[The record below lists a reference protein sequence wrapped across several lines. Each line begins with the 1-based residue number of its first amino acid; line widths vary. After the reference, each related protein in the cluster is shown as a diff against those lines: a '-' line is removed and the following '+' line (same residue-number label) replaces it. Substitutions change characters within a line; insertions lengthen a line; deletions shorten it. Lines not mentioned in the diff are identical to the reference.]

1 MARFNLPPEVVAD
14 AVRRALDED
23 LGRAGDITSAAVIPK
38 GTQTVAR
45 IVARQSGLIA
55 GMALAAETFRALD
68 RRIAVETL
76 VDDGAA
82 VAGSSVLAEL
92 SGSAHAILAGERTA
106 LNFIGHLSGIAS
118 ATAAFVDAVKG
129 TKARITC
136 TRKTTPGLR
145 ALEKYAVACGGG
157 VNHRF
162 GLDDAVLIKDNHI
175 AIAGSVAGAIRAA
188 RKAVGHL
195 VKVEVEVDNIA
206 QLAEAMTA
214 GPDVVLLD
222 NMTPEELAEAVDFIG
237 GKAGVEAS
245 GGVKIGTVRNIA
257 EAGVDYISSGWITH
271 SAPALDVGLDIGS

>member
-1 MARFNLPPEVVAD
+1 MATFNLPPQVIAD
-14 AVRRALDED
+14 AVQRALAED

-55 GMALAAETFRALD
+55 GMALAAEAFRALD
-68 RRIAVETL
+68 RRVAVETL
-76 VDDGAA
+76 VEDGAA
-82 VAGSSVLAEL
+82 VGGSSVLAEL
-92 SGSAHAILAGERTA
+92 SGSAHAILAGERAA

-157 VNHRF
+157 SNHRF

-188 RKAVGHL
+188 RQSVGHL
-195 VKVEVEVDNIA
+195 VKIEVEVDNIA

-214 GPDVVLLD
+214 EPDVVLLD
-222 NMTPEELAEAVDFIG
+222 NMTPEELGEAVDYIG
-237 GKAGVEAS
+237 GKAIVEAS

-257 EAGVDYISSGWITH
+257 EAGVDFISSGWITH
-271 SAPALDVGLDIGS
+271 SAPSLDVGLDIGS